1 MIENR
6 HATSK
11 ALMQPTCVTPRF
23 VPSAS
28 KRVAPNKTLAD
39 ANKSGSRRDQ
49 LRDAAPG
56 ALSGAPRP

>member
-1 MIENR
+1 MDSNLQYR
-6 HATSK
+6 AVK
-11 ALMQPTCVTPRF
+11 GRF

-28 KRVAPNKTLAD
+28 KGVAPNKTLAD
-39 ANKSGSRRDQ
+39 ANKSGSRPDQ